1 MQARRRALCGSLLV
15 ATLALLGAK
24 EGEEKPEPRATMN
37 QVFESLRVLL
47 PLSLDAE
54 RFRAPENQAE
64 IAARIGILTGASQ
77 TLESHAAGRDRTFQ
91 FLSHSLA
98 RDVDE
103 IGYRYNFGRLDE
115 ARFFVLE
122 ATRNCVACH
131 SRLPSERDYP
141 LASRLLDDVDVEK
154 LSHHE
159 RTQLYVATRQFD
171 KALAAWEE
179 LFAGDV
185 VSAAQLDMGG
195 YLNDYLAIAIRVQGD
210 HARARRALDVV
221 RARSDLPDYLAPKLD
236 QWKAELAR
244 LQASPPDWRSLDAA
258 RKLADRAPST
268 EDVEDDALS
277 ATITDLVASAALLRF
292 IDQAHGEPERSA
304 ELAEAYYWLGKVE
317 ARSADSFW
325 VPQAPFHLELAIR
338 LNPSGPHAEE
348 ALGLY
353 EEQLAFG
360 YGGIESEIL
369 PVDLWA
375 TLSELRTLVAE
386 NASPT
391 D

>member
-1 MQARRRALCGSLLV
+1 MQAGRRALCGSLLV

-24 EGEEKPEPRATMN
+24 EADEEPEPRATMD

-64 IAARIGILTGASQ
+64 IAARIAILTGASHM
-77 TLESHAAGRDRTFQ
+77 LENHAAGRDRTFQ
-91 FLSHSLA
+91 YLSHSLA

-131 SRLPSERDYP
+131 SRLPSQHVFP
-141 LASRLLDDVDVEK
+141 LASRLLDQVDTKK
-154 LSHHE
+154 LSQHE
-159 RTQLYVATRQFD
+159 LTQLYVATRQFD
-171 KALAAWEE
+171 KALSAWEE

-210 HARARRALDVV
+210 YARAQRGIEIV
-221 RARSDLPDYLAPKLD
+221 RKRSDLPDYLAPKLD
-236 QWKAELAR
+236 QWKADLAR
-244 LQASPPDWRSLDAA
+244 FQKSPPDWHSLDAA
-258 RKLADRAPST
+258 RKLADRGPST
-268 EDVEDDALS
+268 EDPEDDALS

-292 IDQAHGEPERSA
+292 IDEAHGAPERSA
-304 ELAEAYYWLGKVE
+304 ELAEAYYWLGRVE

-338 LNPSGPHAEE
+338 LNPGGPHAEE
-348 ALGLY
+348 ALALY
-353 EEQLAFG
+353 EEQLSFG

-369 PVDLWA
+369 PVDLWT
-375 TLSELRTLVAE
+375 TLTELRTLVAE
-386 NASPT
+386 HARA
-391 D
+391 DD